1 MKKREA
7 ILIGVGA
14 ALASV
19 VGVKLARSR
28 NRLNRLNN
36 VAAEGYETAH
46 DILYP
51 SKEHKKARLKFG
63 PVLPHD

>member
-19 VGVKLARSR
+19 VVIKLARSQ

-36 VAAEGYETAH
+36 VASEGYETAH

-51 SKEHKKARLKFG
+51 TKEHKKARLKFG